1 METFKIRAIL
11 TAAHHKSLSRAAEEF
26 SYTPSAFSHMTAAFE
41 KELGIKLFHR
51 RSNGVELTE
60 AGQILYP
67 KLSAMLQCEADLMR
81 TISELT
87 DGKGP
92 ELRIATYSSIS
103 RNFLSGILKRF
114 KEEHPEIRL
123 SVTVADNL
131 IGWLDEDRADI
142 IFADIPA
149 FGEHEWS
156 PIMEDEYLAVAPPDM
171 LGDRQTISREEL
183 YEYPQIFTDDK
194 PLREYFDVSRFK
206 ELTYFWSEDDL
217 SCVNMVREGLGITIQ
232 PALALKGNTEG
243 TALLRLEPCLKRT
256 LGFAYRKS
264 RKKTPALFSFIRFIK
279 NDPAFYGHTTN
290 PASAF

>member
-11 TAAHHKSLSRAAEEF
+11 AAAQYKSLSRAAEEF

-41 KELGIKLFHR
+41 KELGIKLFYR

-60 AGQILYP
+60 AGQALYP

-81 TISELT
+81 TIAELT
-87 DGKGP
+87 DNNGP

-123 SVTVADNL
+123 SVTLSDNL
-131 IGWLDEDRADI
+131 SGWLDEDRADI
-142 IFADIPA
+142 IFADTPA
-149 FGEHEWS
+149 FGDHEWS
-156 PIMEDEYLAVAPPDM
+156 PIMEDEYLAVAPPYL
-171 LGDRQTISREEL
+171 LGDREVITREEL

-194 PLREYFDVSRFK
+194 PLRDYFDVSRFK

-217 SCVNMVREGLGITIQ
+217 SCVNMVREGLGITIL
-232 PALALKGNTEG
+232 PALAPKGNAEG
-243 TALLRLEPCLKRT
+243 TTLLRLDPALKRT

-264 RKKTPALFSFIRFIK
+264 RKKVPALSSFIRFIK
-279 NDPAFYGHTTN
+279 K
-290 PASAF
+290 